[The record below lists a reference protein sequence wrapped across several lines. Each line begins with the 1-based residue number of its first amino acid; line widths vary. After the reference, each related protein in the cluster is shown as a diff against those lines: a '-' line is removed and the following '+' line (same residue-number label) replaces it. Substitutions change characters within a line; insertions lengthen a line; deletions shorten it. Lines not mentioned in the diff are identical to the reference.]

1 MQSENFSQSGKFCD
15 TFDDNY
21 SWFNECFYAIT
32 LCVLLSSAILRRYL
46 SAQQFVWV
54 SFSEQGLRVGGGGEG
69 VGGVYKTPIRG
80 RQKESISAT
89 HLGDFPRILSF
100 AWHKILPVFLYH
112 GLCCQIK

>member
-1 MQSENFSQSGKFCD
+1 M
-15 TFDDNY
+15 
-21 SWFNECFYAIT
+21 
-32 LCVLLSSAILRRYL
+32 LLSPAILRRYL

-54 SFSEQGLRVGGGGEG
+54 SFSEQGLRVGGGGGGEG
-69 VGGVYKTPIRG
+69 EGGVYKTPIRG

-100 AWHKILPVFLYH
+100 ALHKLLQVFQYN

>member
-1 MQSENFSQSGKFCD
+1 MKIFPRVANFVTPLMTTIHGLMNVSD
-15 TFDDNY
+15 
-21 SWFNECFYAIT
+21 AIS